1 MVEYLPF
8 IIASLVSSGFIA
20 YMMNMNNEKA
30 ETKEKKD
37 NTQMFILFGICF
49 VIVYMISN
57 VVIDNNDN
65 KHVMNH
71 IKLGEPPF

>member
-1 MVEYLPF
+1 MVEYLPL
-8 IIASLVSSGFIA
+8 IIASLVTGGFLT
-20 YMMNMNNEKA
+20 YMININNQKT
-30 ETKEKKD
+30 ETEEKKD
-37 NTQMFILFGICF
+37 NTQLFILSAISF

-57 VVIDNNDN
+57 VIIDNNDN

>member
-1 MVEYLPF
+1 
-8 IIASLVSSGFIA
+8 
-20 YMMNMNNEKA
+20 MNNEKA